1 MVSKKDE
8 TETSTPAIA
17 FDAGRI
23 GGGPVIPGC
32 LSLRG

>member
-23 GGGPVIPGC
+23 GGGQSPRLP
-32 LSLRG
+32 